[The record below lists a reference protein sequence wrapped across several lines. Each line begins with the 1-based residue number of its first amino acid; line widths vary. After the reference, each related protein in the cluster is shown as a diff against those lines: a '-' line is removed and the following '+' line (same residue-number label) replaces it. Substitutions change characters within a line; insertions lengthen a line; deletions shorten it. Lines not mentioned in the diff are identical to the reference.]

1 MGDYNDEWLQHL
13 NKEKTSWEAAKK
25 YKFYDNNSNELV
37 VIFTGQG
44 KFVMFD
50 FYKIFG
56 PVSNKKLDSLFFC
69 DLNDGFYLSGVQGFS
84 KSVEETCEKISD
96 FANKKKYKK
105 ISFIGTSMGGFA
117 SIMHSMYL
125 KNLQTVRQI
134 KTIVFNPYTFLEKRE
149 YNKMSEKIKSD
160 IIFFLQQRGIP
171 RSQAIELI
179 LNYKQEYLNL
189 DRIIN
194 NNIFL
199 ENIEYT
205 YMLIHGNAKIE
216 IDRSEK
222 LKNLP
227 NLEKLEFPIQD
238 HNIAKV
244 LKQQNLLLPILEKF
258 VNI

>member
-1 MGDYNDEWLQHL
+1 MGDYSEDWLQHL

-25 YKFYDNNSNELV
+25 YKFFDNNSDELV

-44 KFVMFD
+44 KLVMFD

-96 FANKKKYKK
+96 FANKKNYKK

-117 SIMHSMYL
+117 SIMHSIYL
-125 KNLQTVRQI
+125 KNLQTVKQI
-134 KTIVFNPYTFLEKRE
+134 KTMVFNPYTSIGKVE
-149 YNKMSEKIKSD
+149 YNGMLKKIKPD

-171 RSQAIELI
+171 RAQAIELI

-189 DRIIN
+189 DHIIN

-205 YMLIHGNAKIE
+205 YMVIHGDVEVE
-216 IDRSEK
+216 IKRCNK

-227 NLEKLEFPIQD
+227 NLQKLKFPIAQ
-238 HNIAKV
+238 HNIARV
-244 LKQQNLLLPILEKF
+244 LKQENLLLPILEKF